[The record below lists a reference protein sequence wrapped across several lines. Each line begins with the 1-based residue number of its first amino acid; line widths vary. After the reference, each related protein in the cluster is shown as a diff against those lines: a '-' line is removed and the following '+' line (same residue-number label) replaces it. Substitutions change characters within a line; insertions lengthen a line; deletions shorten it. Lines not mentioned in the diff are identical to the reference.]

1 MAASGAEALKAAAF
15 DLSPEPALVVD
26 RDGGLVAVNEAAE
39 ALFGHGLSLLA
50 RGRFRAAL
58 PPGSVLVSLL
68 DRAIFEGALVRE
80 HGVEVNLFGQPPFEA
95 DGAAAP
101 LGDGAVLLTLHV
113 KGALG
118 VDRAADAAGLRS
130 VVGLG
135 KMLAHEIKNPL
146 AGIRGAAQLLK
157 TGASAVDQPLAQ
169 LIVDE
174 TDRIRRLVDRME
186 AFSDEVPTPREARQY
201 PPGAGSRPRPG
212 RQWRRRWFGPAE
224 TYDPSLPLVW
234 GDEDHLIQIFLNLV
248 KNAAE
253 AAHMRGDGRARSRC
267 IPPGARASGCAA
279 PTARPP
285 AARRSRSRQ
294 DNGPGVPQSL
304 RDHLFQPFVTTKAN
318 GTGLGLALVTKLV
331 TAHGGLIDFE
341 SEPGRTVFRVLLPV
355 APERGPV
362 WRRVSMNAASKKI
375 LIADDDSSM
384 RLVLSQAFTRLG
396 YQVRATGNATTCSS
410 GSWTARAIW
419 SSPM

>member
-1 MAASGAEALKAAAF
+1 MTDRARVLGGVATDALKSAAF

-68 DRAIFEGALVRE
+68 DRAISEGALVRE

-101 LGDGAVLLTLHV
+101 LGDGSVLLTLHV
-113 KGALG
+113 KGVLG
-118 VDRAADAAGLRS
+118 VDRGADAAGLRS

-186 AFSDEVPTPREARQY
+186 AFSDNAPTPREPVNIHQVLDRVRALVANGVADGLQLKE
-201 PPGAGSRPRPG
+201 S
-212 RQWRRRWFGPAE
+212 
-224 TYDPSLPLVW
+224 YDPSLPPVW
-234 GDEDHLIQIFLNLV
+234 GDEDHLIQVFLNLT

-253 AAHMRGDGRARSRC
+253 AAHMRGDGRGAISIHTAWR
-267 IPPGARASGCAA
+267 PGVRVRGADGKTSSGA
-279 PTARPP
+279 PIEVRVI
-285 AARRSRSRQ
+285 
-294 DNGPGVPQSL
+294 DNGPGVPTTL

-341 SEPGRTVFRVLLPV
+341 SEPGRTVFRVLLPI
-355 APERGPV
+355 APQNGAPDT
-362 WRRVSMNAASKKI
+362 VSGDA
-375 LIADDDSSM
+375 
-384 RLVLSQAFTRLG
+384 
-396 YQVRATGNATTCSS
+396 
-410 GSWTARAIW
+410 
-419 SSPM
+419 

>member
-1 MAASGAEALKAAAF
+1 MTDRARVLSGTALDALKAAAF
-15 DLSPEPALVVD
+15 ELSPEPALVVD
-26 RDGGLVAVNEAAE
+26 REGGLVAVNEAAE

-58 PPGSVLVSLL
+58 PPGSVLVSLM
-68 DRAIFEGALVRE
+68 DRAVFEGALVRE

-95 DGAAAP
+95 DGAAVP
-101 LGDGAVLLTLHV
+101 LGDGSVLLTLHV

-118 VDRAADAAGLRS
+118 VERGADQAGLRS

-135 KMLAHEIKNPL
+135 RMLAHEIKNPL

-157 TGASAVDQPLAQ
+157 TGASAADQPLAQ

-186 AFSDEVPTPREARQY
+186 AFSDQAPTPREAVNIHQVLDRVRALVAN
-201 PPGAGSRPRPG
+201 GVADGLRLRDH
-212 RQWRRRWFGPAE
+212 
-224 TYDPSLPLVW
+224 YDPSLPPVW

-248 KNAAE
+248 KNASE
-253 AAHMRGDGRARSRC
+253 AAHMRGDGQGELTIHTAWR
-267 IPPGARASGCAA
+267 PGIRVRGADGKSASSA
-279 PTARPP
+279 PIEIRV
-285 AARRSRSRQ
+285 Q

-304 RDHLFQPFVTTKAN
+304 REHLFQPFVTTKAN

-355 APERGPV
+355 APEP
-362 WRRVSMNAASKKI
+362 S
-375 LIADDDSSM
+375 
-384 RLVLSQAFTRLG
+384 LG
-396 YQVRATGNATTCSS
+396 DA
-410 GSWTARAIW
+410 
-419 SSPM
+419 

>member
-1 MAASGAEALKAAAF
+1 MTDHARMAPTKIADNLKIAAF

-26 RDGGLVAVNEAAE
+26 REGALVAVNEAAE
-39 ALFGHGLSLLA
+39 ALFGQGLSLLA

-58 PPGSVLVSLL
+58 PPGSVLVSMM
-68 DRAIFEGALVRE
+68 DRALFEGALVRE

-101 LGDGAVLLTLHV
+101 LGDGSVMLTLHV
-113 KGALG
+113 KGVLG
-118 VDRAADAAGLRS
+118 VERASDAAGLRS

-135 KMLAHEIKNPL
+135 RMLAHEIKNPL

-157 TGASAVDQPLAQ
+157 TGASAADQPLAQ

-186 AFSDEVPTPREARQY
+186 AFSDEVPSPREAVNIHQVLDRVRALVVNGVADGLALQ
-201 PPGAGSRPRPG
+201 
-212 RQWRRRWFGPAE
+212 E
-224 TYDPSLPLVW
+224 HYDPSLPDVW
-234 GDEDHLIQIFLNLV
+234 GDEDHLIQVFLNLV

-253 AAHMRGDGRARSRC
+253 AAHMRGDGLGILSIHTAWR
-267 IPPGARASGCAA
+267 PGVRVRGADGKASAGA
-279 PTARPP
+279 PIEIRVE
-285 AARRSRSRQ
+285 

-331 TAHGGLIDFE
+331 TSHGGLIDFE
-341 SEPGRTVFRVLLPV
+341 SEPGRTVFRVLLP
-355 APERGPV
+355 
-362 WRRVSMNAASKKI
+362 M
-375 LIADDDSSM
+375 
-384 RLVLSQAFTRLG
+384 
-396 YQVRATGNATTCSS
+396 ATGKLASS
-410 GSWTARAIW
+410 TGDAHA
-419 SSPM
+419 

>member
-1 MAASGAEALKAAAF
+1 MTDRARVLGGVTPEAMKAAAF

-26 RDGGLVAVNEAAE
+26 CDGGLVAVNEAAE

-68 DRAIFEGALVRE
+68 DRAITEGALVRE

-101 LGDGAVLLTLHV
+101 LGDGSVLLTLHV
-113 KGALG
+113 KGVLG
-118 VDRAADAAGLRS
+118 VDRGADAAGLRS

-186 AFSDEVPTPREARQY
+186 AFSDEAPTPREPVNIHQVLDRVRALVANGVADGLQLKE
-201 PPGAGSRPRPG
+201 S
-212 RQWRRRWFGPAE
+212 
-224 TYDPSLPLVW
+224 YDPSLPPVW
-234 GDEDHLIQIFLNLV
+234 GDEDHLIQIFLNLT

-253 AAHMRGDGRARSRC
+253 AAHMRGDDRGVISIQTAWR
-267 IPPGARASGCAA
+267 PGVRVRGADGKTASGA
-279 PTARPP
+279 PIEVKVI
-285 AARRSRSRQ
+285 
-294 DNGPGVPQSL
+294 DNGPGVPASL
-304 RDHLFQPFVTTKAN
+304 REHLFQPFVTTKVN

-355 APERGPV
+355 APQNGAPET
-362 WRRVSMNAASKKI
+362 VSGDA
-375 LIADDDSSM
+375 
-384 RLVLSQAFTRLG
+384 
-396 YQVRATGNATTCSS
+396 
-410 GSWTARAIW
+410 
-419 SSPM
+419 